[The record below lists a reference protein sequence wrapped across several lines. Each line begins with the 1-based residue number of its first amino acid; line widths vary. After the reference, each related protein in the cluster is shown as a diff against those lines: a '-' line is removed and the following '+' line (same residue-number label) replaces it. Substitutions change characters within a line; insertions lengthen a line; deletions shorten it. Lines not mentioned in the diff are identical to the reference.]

1 MGQVEED
8 WSAETLREES
18 IELLD
23 KLKPYLDE
31 LQDQQLNEIYEQA
44 MSSIG
49 IADGEPYSEHTPAQ
63 YAVIYGL
70 ASALESYVHHYNARK
85 GRFIYL

>member
-1 MGQVEED
+1 MTEED

-31 LQDQQLNEIYEQA
+31 IHDPALNVIYEEA
-44 MSSIG
+44 MSSID
-49 IADGEPYSEHTPAQ
+49 IADGTPYSEHTPAQ

-70 ASALESYVHHYNARK
+70 ASALESYVHHHLASK
-85 GRFIYL
+85 GRFVYF